1 MKNDDEEDGD
11 NLTNTFVFNYN
22 THTHSH
28 REWRPR
34 VTQQW
39 GRLRRR
45 SMYMYTRNWSIKL
58 FYWRSCLAVAVS
70 RPAPRLTEKL
80 FFFGFFFAS
89 LSVHWVR
96 LVTTLALLFRH
107 CVYCAQLNDEHFL
120 QRRRRWHRH
129 KSALDARGVHLQ
141 RQWALKRRKTGKN
154 RK

>member
-1 MKNDDEEDGD
+1 MKNDDEEDDD

-107 CVYCAQLNDEHFL
+107 CVYCAQLNDEHFFATTSTVTPT
-120 QRRRRWHRH
+120 QECTRC
-129 KSALDARGVHLQ
+129 SRGSSPE
-141 RQWALKRRKTGKN
+141 AISIKTEEN
-154 RK
+154 RKK